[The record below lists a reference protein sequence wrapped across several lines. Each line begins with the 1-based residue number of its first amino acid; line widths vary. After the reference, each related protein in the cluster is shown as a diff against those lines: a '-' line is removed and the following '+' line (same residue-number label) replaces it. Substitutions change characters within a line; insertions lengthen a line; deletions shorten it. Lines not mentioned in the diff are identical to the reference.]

1 MFKHLVNLLAGRGC
15 EHRAVFS
22 SCFMA
27 CTLDLRANRAGT
39 VQMDF
44 CLPVHPKAKLWTSP
58 PGFARGNAETRPP
71 QPSNGLCL
79 NHLWVH
85 LALSIWAKSCRG
97 RASARDHSA
106 HLGSLLPTA
115 GCWRLL
121 HEPSIPHHLGLVRAW
136 HVKGQGRP
144 GPRRH
149 PVMGLPQVPGPAPKR
164 DPKCQ
169 QDVPRGLVYPEVP
182 SCCSQHHLPARGMAG
197 QAGTPAQH
205 VCTPNPDVRPR
216 PVFC

>member
-1 MFKHLVNLLAGRGC
+1 
-15 EHRAVFS
+15 
-22 SCFMA
+22 MA
-27 CTLDLRANRAGT
+27 CTLDLRANRAGP

-58 PGFARGNAETRPP
+58 PGFARGDAETSPP
-71 QPSNGLCL
+71 AFKRAVSEPPMGASGPI
-79 NHLWVH
+79 HM
-85 LALSIWAKSCRG
+85 AKSCQG

-115 GCWRLL
+115 GRWRLL

-136 HVKGQGRP
+136 HVKGQGHP

-149 PVMGLPQVPGPAPKR
+149 PAMGLAQLPGPTPKR

-169 QDVPRGLVYPEVP
+169 QDVPGGLVYPEVP
-182 SCCSQHHLPARGMAG
+182 SCCSQHHLPVRGMAG

-205 VCTPNPDVRPR
+205 VCTPNPDVRPW